1 MKTTIYNPSP
11 IETEIANALVNLQG
25 EMEKHL
31 KDKKISKISSD
42 LSQDN
47 PSLKITL
54 MDSDGDQH
62 EIVLKIV
69 QIPDKR

>member
-11 IETEIANALVNLQG
+11 IETEIANVLVNLQDEIG
-25 EMEKHL
+25 KHL
-31 KDKKISKISSD
+31 KDKKIAKISSD

-47 PSLKITL
+47 PSVRVTL
-54 MDSDGDQH
+54 VDNDGDQH

-69 QIPDKR
+69 QIPDKH